1 MESFFM
7 KKVPSYF
14 VGRRGDIM
22 LYLHIFPNFLRFIPD
37 FCGTNYNLLNKNY
50 LATVF
55 KVIQYGFEIF
65 LTFLSLNC

>member
-22 LYLHIFPNFLRFIPD
+22 LYLHIFPNFLRFIRD
-37 FCGTNYNLLNKNY
+37 FCGTNYNLLNKTT
-50 LATVF
+50 LPL
-55 KVIQYGFEIF
+55 F
-65 LTFLSLNC
+65 LKLYSMVLKFSELF